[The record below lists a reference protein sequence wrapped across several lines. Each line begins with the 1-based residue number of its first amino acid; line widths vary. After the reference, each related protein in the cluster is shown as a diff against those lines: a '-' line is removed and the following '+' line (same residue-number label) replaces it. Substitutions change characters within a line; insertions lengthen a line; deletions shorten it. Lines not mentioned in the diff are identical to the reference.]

1 MVTYDDKTGRMIL
14 KGKITS
20 ENYEDV
26 KLSIEEAVKKN
37 DIKAPVLDLNAL
49 EYISSAGLR
58 VLLALKKQHDDFR
71 LVNVPESIYDI
82 FEITGFSEILN
93 VQRALE
99 EISVDGLEKIGE
111 GTSGVVYRLN
121 PEQIV
126 KVYRDYVQLDY
137 AEHER
142 YCSRMLI
149 SLGIDTA
156 IPFKTARVGNDYA
169 LIYELLDGP
178 SLDKI
183 IKNDKSRF
191 AECIEKFASF
201 LKLIHKTKISSSKL
215 PDKKEEWINKVN
227 SIEGIFSD
235 EDIKRITDL
244 IASVPDRDTL
254 VHGDYHT
261 GNVLVKDG
269 ELILIDTSDVGTG
282 HPVFDLCEVYLNYGI
297 SPTLIPEDMCWELFG
312 VTIGEMQERWRCF
325 SGTYFGRELPDE
337 EMDKMTKAL
346 TPFSALRFLFWAL
359 AEPKVSEAKVNY
371 CKAAILGA
379 LNDKDYPGIYF

>member
-58 VLLALKKQHDDFR
+58 VLLALKKQHDDLR
-71 LVNVPESIYDI
+71 LVNVSESIYEI

-156 IPFKTARVGNDYA
+156 IP
-169 LIYELLDGP
+169 
-178 SLDKI
+178 
-183 IKNDKSRF
+183 
-191 AECIEKFASF
+191 
-201 LKLIHKTKISSSKL
+201 
-215 PDKKEEWINKVN
+215 KEM
-227 SIEGIFSD
+227 SILEQ
-235 EDIKRITDL
+235 
-244 IASVPDRDTL
+244 
-254 VHGDYHT
+254 
-261 GNVLVKDG
+261 
-269 ELILIDTSDVGTG
+269 
-282 HPVFDLCEVYLNYGI
+282 YL
-297 SPTLIPEDMCWELFG
+297 SC
-312 VTIGEMQERWRCF
+312 
-325 SGTYFGRELPDE
+325 
-337 EMDKMTKAL
+337 
-346 TPFSALRFLFWAL
+346 SA
-359 AEPKVSEAKVNY
+359 
-371 CKAAILGA
+371 
-379 LNDKDYPGIYF
+379 